1 MPVVGCCVARLAV
14 RALGL
19 AFLTIVGLSTPDLL
33 APASAPVVPGVGEAP
48 LWTGLVP
55 APVEPAPCAWTVPP
69 MVKAAANAA
78 ASGINFNEDGLNI
91 RNSFEEPAKGVTR
104 MGLQSMTPV

>member
-1 MPVVGCCVARLAV
+1 
-14 RALGL
+14 
-19 AFLTIVGLSTPDLL
+19 
-33 APASAPVVPGVGEAP
+33 
-48 LWTGLVP
+48 
-55 APVEPAPCAWTVPP
+55 

-104 MGLQSMTPV
+104 MGLQSMTPVSNGHHWKALGRCIQRLSGN